1 MLIRTL
7 GALFAMGLVGCGSS
21 AALGACEGLS
31 VEQCA
36 ERDGGTPDAG
46 EPDGAVPD
54 GGMPSAAP
62 LVVDADWLEA
72 RLGDPDVQ
80 TIDTRGSGYDVSRI
94 PGAIHLRPG
103 ELATTV
109 DGVPSQVAPPTQAQP
124 VLRAAGLR
132 NDVIAVVYGEP
143 QEYDPS
149 RIVWTLRY
157 YGHGDV
163 RYLDG
168 GYAAWVAA
176 GGALDTDP
184 PGVDATDYTIVS
196 VDEELRV
203 TGDWVLSQLG
213 DPPYDMPAIQLV
225 DARSQGEYD
234 GGRIPSARS
243 VNWTRNLDAGFLRSE
258 TELEALYEGMD
269 PAKTTVTYCVTGL
282 RGSFAWLTL
291 TALGYEDVRL
301 YDGSWNEW
309 GNGEFPVEPEQ

>member
-1 MLIRTL
+1 
-7 GALFAMGLVGCGSS
+7 VGCGSS
-21 AALGACEGLS
+21 AASSECEGLTA
-31 VEQCA
+31 EQCA
-36 ERDGGTPDAG
+36 GLDGGTPDAG
-46 EPDGAVPD
+46 APDGAIPD
-54 GGMPSAAP
+54 GGMPSGADI
-62 LVVDADWLEA
+62 VVDVDWLQA
-72 RLGDPDVQ
+72 HLGDRDVQ
-80 TIDTRGSGYDVSRI
+80 PIDTRGSGYDASRI
-94 PGAIHLRPG
+94 PEAIHLKPG
-103 ELATTV
+103 DLAAEV
-109 DGVPSQVAPPTQAQP
+109 DGVPSQVAPPMQAQP

-176 GGALDTDP
+176 GGALDTDRP
-184 PGVDATDYTIVS
+184 NVEATEYTIVG
-196 VDEELRV
+196 VDEDLRV

-213 DPPYDMPAIQLV
+213 DDPYDMPAIQLV

-234 GGRIPSARS
+234 SGRIPSARS
-243 VNWTRNLDAGFLRSE
+243 VNWTRSLEAGFLRSE
-258 TELEALYEGMD
+258 AELEALYAGMD
-269 PAKTTVTYCVTGL
+269 PARMTVTYCVTGL

-309 GNGEFPVEPEQ
+309 GNGEFPVEPER